1 MDGRAHTRSR
11 GGPHPAGDRRRH
23 PAGRADRTGGRSRE
37 DAVFRPGRTAVGY
50 RAPGAASCRGRT
62 FERSRTNHRP
72 QTGDVWLPHRRV
84 PGGWLL
90 PQRNKDLPAGSE
102 PTPELP
108 LHRLRRTGK
117 PAAGGCPH
125 FAGRAALHRRAHQP
139 LPPKSIFSGRVRPA
153 GSAGVH
159 RAAGLAAHRRCRMER
174 RCLCN
179 VTRDDLAEPQS
190 PQHHPVGRAHQRERG
205 RRCLLYP
212 HKSDRPSAGPQPRH
226 LRCAIS
232 GKEPSAGGRLRL
244 QRFFPQ
250 RRNARRK
257 AQKGRNPGY
266 GQGVAHL
273 GVQRSHVPHQAL

>member
-23 PAGRADRTGGRSRE
+23 PAGPADRTGGRNRE
-37 DAVFRPGRTAVGY
+37 DAAFRPGRTAVGY
-50 RAPGAASCRGRT
+50 RAPGAASCRGRA
-62 FERSRTNHRP
+62 FERSRAPHRP

-90 PQRNKDLPAGSE
+90 PQRKKDLPAGSE

-125 FAGRAALHRRAHQP
+125 FAGGAALHRRAHQP

-159 RAAGLAAHRRCRMER
+159 RTAGLAAHR
-174 RCLCN
+174 
-179 VTRDDLAEPQS
+179 
-190 PQHHPVGRAHQRERG
+190 GRQLEG
-205 RRCLLYP
+205 RRL
-212 HKSDRPSAGPQPRH
+212 
-226 LRCAIS
+226 
-232 GKEPSAGGRLRL
+232 
-244 QRFFPQ
+244 
-250 RRNARRK
+250 
-257 AQKGRNPGY
+257 
-266 GQGVAHL
+266 
-273 GVQRSHVPHQAL
+273 